1 MNNEIKKR
9 VEELVNYIM
18 KKCLWQF
25 HSRTWDRKRQN
36 ENILGMTARLVYGDE
51 VKPTTPEEKCYWAD
65 ALCLAEEFKN
75 RFDWLEKMDRKN
87 KETLMNGLK
96 DRIDFLTV
104 TGSLNLELT
113 DVHY

>member
-1 MNNEIKKR
+1 MSNDIQNK

-36 ENILGMTARLVYGDE
+36 DNILGMTAQLIYGGD
-51 VKPTTPEEKCYWAD
+51 VKPATPEEKCYWAD
-65 ALCLAEEFKN
+65 AVCLADAFRN
-75 RFDWLEKMDRKN
+75 RFGWLADMDRAD
-87 KETLMNGLK
+87 KEALMTGLK
-96 DRIDFLTV
+96 ERIDFLTV

>member
-1 MNNEIKKR
+1 MNDEIKSNA
-9 VEELVNYIM
+9 EELVNYIM

-36 ENILGMTARLVYGDE
+36 EHILDMTARMIYGE
-51 VKPTTPEEKCYWAD
+51 EIKPTTPEEKCYWAD
-65 ALCLAEEFKN
+65 AMCLMEAFN
-75 RFDWLEKMDRKN
+75 NHFGWLQKMDRAK
-87 KETLMNGLK
+87 KEAVMTALK

-113 DVHY
+113 DTHY